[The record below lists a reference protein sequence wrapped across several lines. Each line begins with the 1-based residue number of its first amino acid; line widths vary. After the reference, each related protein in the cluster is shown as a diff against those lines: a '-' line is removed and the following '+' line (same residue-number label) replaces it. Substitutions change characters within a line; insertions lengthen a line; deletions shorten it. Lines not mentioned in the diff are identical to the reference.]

1 MIFLD
6 QMVEDPWR
14 VQSAVKYTS
23 IARVQRSGLLTRV
36 SEVRGLATLRLPGKE
51 QRHTCLMDVTPC
63 IKRCT

>member
-6 QMVEDPWR
+6 QMVKDPWR

-36 SEVRGLATLRLPGKE
+36 SEVRGLATLRLPGRDAYQISFAVE
-51 QRHTCLMDVTPC
+51 SA
-63 IKRCT
+63 KR